1 MRRIVVFG
9 NSGSGKTTLARALT
23 SQYGLAHL
31 DLDSLAWDRPAEAW
45 LSRLKNEPRSWK
57 DFVPVRK
64 PSPESA
70 RAIHDF
76 IEENQE
82 WVIEGCYGDLL
93 EQVLPYASEVRFLN
107 PGLEVCLA
115 NCRARPWE
123 PEKYPS
129 KEAQD
134 QKLEFLLNWVRE
146 YESRTDEYSLARHR
160 ELFEGFRGPKV
171 ELSSLPV

>member
-9 NSGSGKTTLARALT
+9 NSGSGKTTLARVLT

-31 DLDSLAWDRPAEAW
+31 DLDSLAWDSSGVQVQTMALDDWAA
-45 LSRLKNEPRSWK
+45 
-57 DFVPVRK
+57 FVPRRR
-64 PSPESA
+64 SLTESA
-70 RAIHDF
+70 STIRDF
-76 IEENQE
+76 IHEHSE

-107 PGLEVCLA
+107 PGVEACIA

-134 QKLEFLLNWVRE
+134 QKLDFLLDWVRE
-146 YESRTDEYSLARHR
+146 YESRADEYSLARHR

>member
-1 MRRIVVFG
+1 MHRIAVFG
-9 NSGSGKTTLARALT
+9 NSGSGKTTLARVLT

-31 DLDSLAWDRPAEAW
+31 DLDSLAWDSPGGR
-45 LSRLKNEPRSWK
+45 RSLT
-57 DFVPVRK
+57 
-64 PSPESA
+64 ESA
-70 RAIHDF
+70 SAIRDF
-76 IEENQE
+76 IREHSE

-107 PGLEVCLA
+107 PGVEACIA

-134 QKLEFLLNWVRE
+134 QKLDFLLDWVRE
-146 YESRTDEYSLARHR
+146 YESRADEYSLARHR

>member
-31 DLDSLAWDRPAEAW
+31 ELDLLAWDKTPGG
-45 LSRLKNEPRSWK
+45 
-57 DFVPVRK
+57 FVRR

-76 IEENQE
+76 IEENPQ

-123 PEKYPS
+123 PHKYSS

-134 QKLEFLLNWVRE
+134 EKLDFLLGWVRQ
-146 YESRTDEYSLARHR
+146 YESRTDEYSLAQHR

-171 ELSSLPV
+171 ELSLPPETA

>member
-9 NSGSGKTTLARALT
+9 NSGSGKTTLARVLT
-23 SQYGLAHL
+23 SRYGLAHL
-31 DLDSLAWDRPAEAW
+31 DLDSLAWDSPGVR
-45 LSRLKNEPRSWK
+45 RSPK
-57 DFVPVRK
+57 
-64 PSPESA
+64 ESA
-70 RAIHDF
+70 GAIRDF
-76 IEENQE
+76 IDENAE

-93 EQVLPYASEVRFLN
+93 KQVLPYASEVRFLN
-107 PGLEVCLA
+107 PGVEACIA

-123 PEKYPS
+123 REKYHS

-134 QKLEFLLNWVRE
+134 QKLEFLLDWVRE

-171 ELSSLPV
+171 ELSSMPA

>member
-1 MRRIVVFG
+1 MCRIVVFG
-9 NSGSGKTTLARALT
+9 NSGSGKTTLARVLT

-31 DLDSLAWDRPAEAW
+31 DLDSLAWDSSGVQVQTMTLDDWVA
-45 LSRLKNEPRSWK
+45 
-57 DFVPVRK
+57 FVPRRR
-64 PSPESA
+64 SLTESA
-70 RAIHDF
+70 STIRDF
-76 IEENQE
+76 IHEHSE

-107 PGLEVCLA
+107 PGVEACIA

-134 QKLEFLLNWVRE
+134 QKLDFLLDWVRE
-146 YESRTDEYSLARHR
+146 YESRADEYSLARHR

>member
-1 MRRIVVFG
+1 MCRIVVFG
-9 NSGSGKTTLARALT
+9 NSGSGKTTLARVLT

-31 DLDSLAWDRPAEAW
+31 DLDSQAWDSSGVQVPTMTLDDWAA
-45 LSRLKNEPRSWK
+45 
-57 DFVPVRK
+57 FVPRRR
-64 PSPESA
+64 SLTESA
-70 RAIHDF
+70 STIRDF
-76 IEENQE
+76 IHEHSE

-107 PGLEVCLA
+107 PGVEACIA

-134 QKLEFLLNWVRE
+134 QKLDFLLDWVRE
-146 YESRTDEYSLARHR
+146 YESRADEYSLARHR

-171 ELSSLPV
+171 EQSSLPV

>member
-1 MRRIVVFG
+1 MCRIVVFG
-9 NSGSGKTTLARALT
+9 NSGSGKTTLARVLT

-31 DLDSLAWDRPAEAW
+31 DLDSLAWDSSGLQVQTMTLDDWAA
-45 LSRLKNEPRSWK
+45 
-57 DFVPVRK
+57 FVPRRR
-64 PSPESA
+64 SLTESA
-70 RAIHDF
+70 STIRDF
-76 IEENQE
+76 IHEHSE

-107 PGLEVCLA
+107 PGVEACIA

-134 QKLEFLLNWVRE
+134 QKLDFLLDWVRE
-146 YESRTDEYSLARHR
+146 YESRADEYSLARHR
-160 ELFEGFRGPKV
+160 ELFEGFQGPKV